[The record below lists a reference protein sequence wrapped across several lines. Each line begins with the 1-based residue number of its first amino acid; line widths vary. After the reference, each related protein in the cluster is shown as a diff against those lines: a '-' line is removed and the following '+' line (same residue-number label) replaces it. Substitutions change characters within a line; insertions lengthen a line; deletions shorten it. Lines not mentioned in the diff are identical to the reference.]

1 MRKHHPRLTTTQN
14 LRGLNIMAK
23 AIVRARKQR
32 AAATEILSHNE
43 AARAQFRASIGGGS
57 AKDLLKKA
65 QAALKSPA
73 LAEAI
78 SDDPVMVDVYRV
90 ARSSGGVKM
99 TRTQARKE
107 MAERAAAKKESEA
120 EELRVRAEKLAEQ
133 INASAREDVANSLR
147 GLLAV
152 RDMLLSIEQG
162 DEPFGF
168 DDQRNAEVIGTFLMK
183 HAATLE
189 RALFQLHAWEG
200 EKFGKKAEA
209 IFANDLFRIE

>member
-1 MRKHHPRLTTTQN
+1 MNATTKKT
-14 LRGLNIMAK
+14 G
-23 AIVRARKQR
+23 KQR
-32 AAATEILSHNE
+32 AASATEILSHND
-43 AARAQFRASIGGGS
+43 AARAKFRASIGGS

-78 SDDPVMVDVYRV
+78 SDDPVMVDVYRM

-107 MAERAAAKKESEA
+107 MAELAAAKKEREA
-120 EELRVRAEKLAEQ
+120 EELRVKSEKFTQEADD
-133 INASAREDVANSLR
+133 SAREDVAASLR

-152 RDMLLSIEQG
+152 KDMLLSIERG

-168 DDQRNAEVIGTFLMK
+168 DDRRNADVIGTYLMK

-189 RALFQLHAWEG
+189 RALFQLRAWEG